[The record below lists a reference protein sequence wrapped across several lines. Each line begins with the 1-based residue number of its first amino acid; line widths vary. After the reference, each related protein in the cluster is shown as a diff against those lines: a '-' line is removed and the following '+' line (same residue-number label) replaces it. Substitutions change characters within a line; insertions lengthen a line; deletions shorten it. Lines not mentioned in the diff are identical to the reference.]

1 MAKDNELSWL
11 VATSLLQY
19 LEIQFWKK
27 NEKFLGNLYT
37 DMFNLV
43 INSYELRDLPLIGE
57 KYMWSNNQ
65 QDPTIEK
72 LDRILINFWWLG

>member
-1 MAKDNELSWL
+1 MAKDNELNWL
-11 VATSLLQY
+11 VATSISWDSVL
-19 LEIQFWKK
+19 KK

>member
-1 MAKDNELSWL
+1 MAKDNELNWL
-11 VATSLLQY
+11 VATSISWDSVL
-19 LEIQFWKK
+19 KK

-43 INSYELRDLPLIGE
+43 INSYELRDFPLIGE

>member
-1 MAKDNELSWL
+1 MAKDNELNWL
-11 VATSLLQY
+11 VATSISWDSVL
-19 LEIQFWKK
+19 KK

-57 KYMWSNNQ
+57 KYAWSNNQ

>member
-1 MAKDNELSWL
+1 MAKDNELNWL
-11 VATSLLQY
+11 VATSISWDSVL
-19 LEIQFWKK
+19 KK

-57 KYMWSNNQ
+57 KYTWSNNQ
-65 QDPTIEK
+65 QDSTIEK
-72 LDRILINFWWLG
+72 LDRILINFLSLG

>member
-1 MAKDNELSWL
+1 MAKDNELNWL
-11 VATSLLQY
+11 VATSISWDSVL
-19 LEIQFWKK
+19 KK

-37 DMFNLV
+37 HMFNLV

-72 LDRILINFWWLG
+72 LDRILINFLWLG